1 MHVQHMTRAI
11 SHMSCQVL
19 DLPLTVLVLYPLQ
32 EQLRKSLLAR
42 IADKLEEGGQHPS
55 PSRLV
60 SALSPSRSKA
70 QFEDTI
76 PGAAWHLTLL
86 I

>member
-1 MHVQHMTRAI
+1 MYYVGAI
-11 SHMSCQVL
+11 L
-19 DLPLTVLVLYPLQ
+19 LQ

-55 PSRLV
+55 PSRLA

-76 PGAAWHLTLL
+76 PGAALPLLASCWTLYVP
-86 I
+86 

>member
-1 MHVQHMTRAI
+1 M
-11 SHMSCQVL
+11 
-19 DLPLTVLVLYPLQ
+19 LPLTNLVSRLGSPDQLALYPLQ

-76 PGAAWHLTLL
+76 PGAASPSTVSTWY
-86 I
+86 